1 MSGWRNSK
9 TPGHKKQK
17 QKQKNEK
24 LKWPVNKHRAVNSKT
39 FDQKTNLRLVIKLLK
54 GIQV

>member
-1 MSGWRNSK
+1 MSGGTQNP
-9 TPGHKKQK
+9 PGHKK

>member
-1 MSGWRNSK
+1 MSGGTQNP
-9 TPGHKKQK
+9 PGHKK

-39 FDQKTNLRLVIKLLK
+39 FDNKPICDL
-54 GIQV
+54 